1 MQGNVNNN
9 NNNRERNEI
18 ENLTNFVKVT
28 PQKIVPLKMIFA
40 VLGKQKLADFFYKR
54 EQDGDGRGGVRMM
67 MIMVMIMTVKMVM
80 MVGDLHGVG
89 DAVGA
94 RSGLEAMC
102 LTPSSPL
109 GQSHEL

>member
-1 MQGNVNNN
+1 MQGNVNN

-18 ENLTNFVKVT
+18 ENLTNFVKVR
-28 PQKIVPLKMIFA
+28 PQKIVPLKMIFR
-40 VLGKQKLADFFYKR
+40 VLGKQHLADFLMR
-54 EQDGDGRGGVRMM
+54 ENKMM
-67 MIMVMIMTVKMVM
+67 MDVVMVMTVKMVM

-89 DAVGA
+89 DAGGA

>member
-1 MQGNVNNN
+1 MV
-9 NNNRERNEI
+9 RLVRN
-18 ENLTNFVKVT
+18 LMVK
-28 PQKIVPLKMIFA
+28 
-40 VLGKQKLADFFYKR
+40 
-54 EQDGDGRGGVRMM
+54 
-67 MIMVMIMTVKMVM
+67 TVKMVM

-102 LTPSSPL
+102 LTPSTSL

>member
-1 MQGNVNNN
+1 MQGNLNN
-9 NNNRERNEI
+9 NNNRERNKI
-18 ENLTNFVKVT
+18 ENLTNFVKVR

-40 VLGKQKLADFFYKR
+40 VLGKQKLADFFDER

-67 MIMVMIMTVKMVM
+67 MIMVMFMTVKMVM

-89 DAVGA
+89 DAGGA

>member
-1 MQGNVNNN
+1 
-9 NNNRERNEI
+9 
-18 ENLTNFVKVT
+18 
-28 PQKIVPLKMIFA
+28 
-40 VLGKQKLADFFYKR
+40 
-54 EQDGDGRGGVRMM
+54 
-67 MIMVMIMTVKMVM
+67 MIMVMVMTAK

-89 DAVGA
+89 DAGGA

>member
-1 MQGNVNNN
+1 MV
-9 NNNRERNEI
+9 RLVM
-18 ENLTNFVKVT
+18 NLVVK
-28 PQKIVPLKMIFA
+28 
-40 VLGKQKLADFFYKR
+40 
-54 EQDGDGRGGVRMM
+54 
-67 MIMVMIMTVKMVM
+67 TVKMVM

-89 DAVGA
+89 DAGGA

>member
-1 MQGNVNNN
+1 MV
-9 NNNRERNEI
+9 RLVS
-18 ENLTNFVKVT
+18 NLMVK
-28 PQKIVPLKMIFA
+28 
-40 VLGKQKLADFFYKR
+40 
-54 EQDGDGRGGVRMM
+54 
-67 MIMVMIMTVKMVM
+67 TVKMVM

-89 DAVGA
+89 DAGGA

>member
-1 MQGNVNNN
+1 MV
-9 NNNRERNEI
+9 
-18 ENLTNFVKVT
+18 
-28 PQKIVPLKMIFA
+28 M
-40 VLGKQKLADFFYKR
+40 
-54 EQDGDGRGGVRMM
+54 DGRDGVRLM
-67 MIMVMIMTVKMVM
+67 MIMVMFMTVKMVM

-89 DAVGA
+89 DAGGA

>member
-1 MQGNVNNN
+1 
-9 NNNRERNEI
+9 
-18 ENLTNFVKVT
+18 
-28 PQKIVPLKMIFA
+28 
-40 VLGKQKLADFFYKR
+40 
-54 EQDGDGRGGVRMM
+54 MM
-67 MIMVMIMTVKMVM
+67 MIMVMFMRVKMVM

-89 DAVGA
+89 DAGGA

>member
-1 MQGNVNNN
+1 MTT
-9 NNNRERNEI
+9 RA
-18 ENLTNFVKVT
+18 
-28 PQKIVPLKMIFA
+28 PA
-40 VLGKQKLADFFYKR
+40 VLKILTGSGG
-54 EQDGDGRGGVRMM
+54 GDVVVVRMM
-67 MIMVMIMTVKMVM
+67 RSMWMVRLVRNLMVKTVKMVM